1 MSRLSHNAVLK
12 LRPPAKERGPNA
24 DPNTVAT
31 SDIQGPLDSEQ
42 GRKFDLWLR
51 EQHFAQETARRCL
64 LSAHAPTKE
73 WSQDLDIADRVV
85 RRWASGAQLIPESRI
100 PQIVALYHRYR
111 MRSRDIDAE
120 IDAAVDDMLVRAY
133 GPGGRRSM

>member
-1 MSRLSHNAVLK
+1 MSRFSHNAVLK

-24 DPNTVAT
+24 DPNTIAT
-31 SDIQGPLDSEQ
+31 SDIQGPQFSDV

-51 EQHFAQETARRCL
+51 EQHLAQETARRCL
-64 LSAHAPTKE
+64 SGPHAETKE
-73 WSQDLDIADRVV
+73 WAADLGVVDRVV
-85 RRWASGAQLIPESRI
+85 RRWASGAQLIPETRI

-120 IDAAVDDMLVRAY
+120 IDAAVDDMLLRAY
-133 GPGGRRSM
+133 GPAGRRSM